1 MVDSK
6 VRVRQSPSLSTQTK
20 PLAEPEASA
29 QTVQDSVDS
38 EHDVR
43 IYAYELFERRGG
55 TEGHAVEEWLE
66 AEHQVAK
73 HRNPARQTNSIG

>member
-6 VRVRQSPSLSTQTK
+6 VRVRQSSSLSTQTK

-29 QTVQDSVDS
+29 QTVQDSVAS

-43 IYAYELFERRGG
+43 IYAYELYERRGG
-55 TEGHAVEEWLE
+55 TEDHAAEDWLE
-66 AEHQVAK
+66 AERQVAAL
-73 HRNPARQTNSIG
+73 RNLASKTGL

>member
-29 QTVQDSVDS
+29 QSVQASVDS

-43 IYAYELFERRGG
+43 IYAHELYERRGG
-55 TEGHAVEEWLE
+55 PEDHSGRRLARSRTSGGHA
-66 AEHQVAK
+66 
-73 HRNPARQTNSIG
+73 